1 VKSTEPAA
9 AGPTLM
15 QTRIR
20 QLVTIVRREATAQ
33 LLRWRGAWI
42 YALALAPLVIVTV
55 HALRDPADSH
65 RLSQETTVVAGIV
78 HFYYLRVAVFFGA
91 AALFSRAFRGEMVER
106 TLHYSLLAPVR
117 REVLVLGKFLGNLL
131 VSLVVFVTGVAAVF
145 LAMYGHFP
153 EGVVFLREGAGAA
166 QLGAYVLATALA
178 CVGYGAIFL
187 VLGLV
192 FRNIGVPAVTL
203 LGLETWSGALPPL
216 LQRLTVTYYL
226 KPICPVPPQLEGFAA
241 LLTVA
246 VEPTP
251 TWLAVVGLVLFA
263 AAVLAF
269 ASVKVRRMEINYTT
283 D

>member
-1 VKSTEPAA
+1 MSTEPAV

-15 QTRIR
+15 QTRLR
-20 QLVTIVRREATAQ
+20 QLVTIVRRETAAQ

-42 YALALAPLVIVTV
+42 YPLALAPLVIVAV

-78 HFYYLRVAVFFGA
+78 HFYYLRIAIFFGT
-91 AALFSRAFRGEMVER
+91 AALFSRAFRGEIVER

-117 REVLVLGKFLGNLL
+117 REVLVIGKFVGNLL
-131 VSLVVFVTGVAAVF
+131 VSLAVFVTAVAAVF

-153 EGVVFLREGAGAA
+153 EGAAFLREGQGAA
-166 QLGAYVLATALA
+166 QLGAYLLATALA
-178 CVGYGAIFL
+178 CVGYGAVFL
-187 VLGLV
+187 MLGLV
-192 FRNIGVPAVTL
+192 FRNVGLPALTVLT
-203 LGLETWSGALPPL
+203 LETWSGALPPL
-216 LQRLTVTYYL
+216 LQRLTVSYYL
-226 KPICPVPPQLEGFAA
+226 KPICPVPPQAEGFAA

-251 TWLAVVGLVLFA
+251 TWLAAAGLVLFA